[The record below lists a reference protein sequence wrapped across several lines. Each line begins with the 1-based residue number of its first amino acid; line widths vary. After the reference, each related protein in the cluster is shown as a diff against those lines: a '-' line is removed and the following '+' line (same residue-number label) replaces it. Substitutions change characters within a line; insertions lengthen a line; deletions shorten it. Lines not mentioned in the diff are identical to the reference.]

1 MASKRYIN
9 NRKSSSTKKVF
20 IILVA
25 IGAIAGLV
33 GGMII
38 STREPVVTPTSS
50 TTGSSGNITVP
61 VATSALGGEIIARFD
76 CACNTCKLTL
86 AECTCDEPRGSKE
99 MKGYIEYLVKEGKS
113 RDEIIKLVQGKYGH
127 LRS

>member
-1 MASKRYIN
+1 MASKRYFN
-9 NRKSSSTKKVF
+9 NRKNSLTKKVF

-50 TTGSSGNITVP
+50 TGSSGNITTP
-61 VATSALGGEIIARFD
+61 VATSALAGEVIARFD

-113 RDEIIKLVQGKYGH
+113 KDEITKLVQGKYGH